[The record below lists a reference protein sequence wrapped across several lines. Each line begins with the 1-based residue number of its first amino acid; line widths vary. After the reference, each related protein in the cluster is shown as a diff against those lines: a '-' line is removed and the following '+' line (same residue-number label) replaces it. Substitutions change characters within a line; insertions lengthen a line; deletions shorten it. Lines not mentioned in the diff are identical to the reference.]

1 MFLGIDIAALSLLA
15 IVVPFVGALAMTML
29 DMRYAKWICVA
40 CGGFSL
46 LCTLGVWGGVAAN
59 GGEAISW
66 TIASL
71 GHAVIL
77 SFIFDKMSVLLA
89 SCFVGIGFLISI
101 YSMGYMSKLNRE
113 HPDVPARRFY
123 AFFTVFIG
131 AMAGLVYSD
140 TLIAQLIF
148 FEITGACSFALI
160 GYYDTEIA
168 RKSAMKALILTH
180 IGAIGLYVAS
190 GLLFAWQGTFQIEA
204 IAQLADPAKIG
215 ILCCIV
221 WAAWAKSAQ
230 LPLYMWLP
238 SAMNAP
244 TPVSAYL
251 HGASMV
257 KVGVAVLAR
266 ALMSAG
272 VIPEPVGWVLV
283 IGAVATL
290 VFSFLEYLPQTDMKR
305 LLAFSTISQ
314 LSYIFLGFGFF
325 VFGSQLAFDGG
336 VMHIFNHAFTKTL
349 FFLVAGAFSYA
360 AGTRMLPKLRGV
372 LKKSPLLAVAFAI
385 AGLGIA
391 GAPPMAPF
399 FSKIPILAGSF
410 QTAFDTG
417 NPVLIVIVCIALA
430 ETVGCFAWFLH
441 WIGRVLPGE
450 PSEEIAEMQPLP
462 TCMSGVLVV
471 LIVLVFAAGFIGSAW
486 LG

>member
-1 MFLGIDIAALSLLA
+1 M
-15 IVVPFVGALAMTML
+15 
-29 DMRYAKWICVA
+29 
-40 CGGFSL
+40 
-46 LCTLGVWGGVAAN
+46 
-59 GGEAISW
+59 
-66 TIASL
+66 
-71 GHAVIL
+71 
-77 SFIFDKMSVLLA
+77 
-89 SCFVGIGFLISI
+89 
-101 YSMGYMSKLNRE
+101 
-113 HPDVPARRFY
+113 
-123 AFFTVFIG
+123 
-131 AMAGLVYSD
+131 
-140 TLIAQLIF
+140 
-148 FEITGACSFALI
+148 
-160 GYYDTEIA
+160 
-168 RKSAMKALILTH
+168 
-180 IGAIGLYVAS
+180 AS

-215 ILCCIV
+215 ILCCII